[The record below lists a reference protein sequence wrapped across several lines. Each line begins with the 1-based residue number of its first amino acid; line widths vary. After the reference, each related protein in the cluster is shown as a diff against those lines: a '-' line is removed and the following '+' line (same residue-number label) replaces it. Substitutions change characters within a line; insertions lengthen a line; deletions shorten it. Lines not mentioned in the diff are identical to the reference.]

1 MNHIRRGIFKENPV
15 FVIMLGLCPSL
26 AVSTQVINGIGM
38 GLAILV
44 VLLGSNLVISLIRSF
59 VPDTVRIPVFIV
71 IIASF
76 VTIVDLSMQAWLPS
90 LAEALGIFIPLIV
103 VNCIILGRAE
113 AFASRHSPLPSVL
126 DAIGMATGFMLSLIL
141 LALIREI
148 LGNGTITLET
158 LGIGTTIHIP
168 LLETHKAVI
177 MILPPGAFLTMG
189 LLMGLFNLIRKKA
202 SGTANIHTW
211 RDACVSYR
219 RKQLCN
225 GAGFRRKD
233 A

>member
-15 FVIMLGLCPSL
+15 FVIMLGLCPAL

-44 VLLGSNLVISLIRSF
+44 VLMGSNLVISLMRSL
-59 VPDTVRIPVFIV
+59 VPGIVRIPVFIV

-76 VTIVDLSMQAWLPS
+76 VTIVDLAMQAWLPS

-113 AFASRHSPLPSVL
+113 AFASRHSPLPSL
-126 DAIGMATGFMLSLIL
+126 MDAIGMATGFMLSLIL
-141 LALIREI
+141 LAAIREV
-148 LGNGTITLET
+148 LGNGTITLEI
-158 LGIGTTIHIP
+158 LGIGTTIHVP
-168 LLETHKAVI
+168 LLEDHKAVI

-202 SGTANIHTW
+202 TGTANIYTW
-211 RDACVSYR
+211 RDAHISHR
-219 RKQLCN
+219 RKHLCT
-225 GAGFRRKD
+225 GARVRRNSV
-233 A
+233 